1 VKPRSG
7 DREEDLRRA
16 VLRVVR
22 RIPRGRVATYGEVA
36 ELAGRPGAARAVGR
50 VLATLDRRLAREIP
64 WQRVVNASG
73 GISRRP
79 GDGPD
84 LQRQF
89 LEAEGVR
96 FRGRSR
102 VDLERHRWR
111 RAAAVSTARLGRF
124 GE

>member
-1 VKPRSG
+1 MTRAADPSE
-7 DREEDLRRA
+7 DDLRRA

-50 VLATLDRRLAREIP
+50 VLSTLDGRLAREVP

-79 GDGPD
+79 GEGPRT
-84 LQRQF
+84 QRER

-96 FRGRSR
+96 FRGGGR
-102 VDLERHRWR
+102 VDLERHHWR
-111 RAAAVSTARLGRF
+111 KAASVSTARLGRL